1 MLVQAENATRRKL
14 SGRFPLYHA
23 ERRLADRTRTAVM
36 YCVDN
41 CFPHLFRKYA
51 WYGFHKTS
59 LPCSNDSASSGL
71 VGLIRYLRVSISPYA
86 TSKLVPHFQVIYT
99 RYPIPYAVGAI
110 AKRLTSTNSC
120 QGPAAN
126 VLYDTSTALEQ
137 HTLFGYFA
145 IDTHSAHCR
154 TANAITPTL

>member
-1 MLVQAENATRRKL
+1 MPGTD
-14 SGRFPLYHA
+14 FT
-23 ERRLADRTRTAVM
+23 RLAFHVRMIPR
-36 YCVDN
+36 
-41 CFPHLFRKYA
+41 LLA
-51 WYGFHKTS
+51 WLGI
-59 LPCSNDSASSGL
+59 
-71 VGLIRYLRVSISPYA
+71 IRYLRVSISPYA

-99 RYPIPYAVGAI
+99 RYPIPYAVGAN

-145 IDTHSAHCR
+145 IDARCSLSDCLV
-154 TANAITPTL
+154 ANIIIIIITTFTRYIENNNYTQNHTLSFLCTRWLG